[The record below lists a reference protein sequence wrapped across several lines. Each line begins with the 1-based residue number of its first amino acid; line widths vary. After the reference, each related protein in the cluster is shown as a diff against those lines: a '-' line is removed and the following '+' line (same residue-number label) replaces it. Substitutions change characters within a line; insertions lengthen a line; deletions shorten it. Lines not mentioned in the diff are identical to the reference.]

1 MLFQQY
7 KELCEKMKDPVTIAE
22 YMYTED
28 AFTLEQLERIT
39 GSSGDEKEAL
49 FTAMESVV
57 SKTHYNL
64 KIFATALLMEQDT
77 FSFGKS
83 LLSKYSE

>member
-1 MLFQQY
+1 MLFQQC

-28 AFTLEQLERIT
+28 AFTLEQLERIKDST
-39 GSSGDEKEAL
+39 GDEKKAL
-49 FTAMESVV
+49 FTALESAV
-57 SKTHYNL
+57 SENHYNL
-64 KIFATALLMEQDT
+64 KIFATVLLEEQDT
-77 FSFGKS
+77 YSIGKS